1 MKRTYTLFQ
10 QYTAYAL
17 LISFLLQS
25 CNGLGNLSVPSQEE
39 QTAHIKTNPQ
49 QLILRT
55 DIQPLANQ
63 ILTAQGGHAVTLY
76 EEDSTLKADV
86 AINVPQGFSKTYEEL
101 QVYIEQGAQ
110 LSSLPQLE
118 KKIQERRIQLQLAQ
132 KGQPVKVIIYKGA
145 GLAGGGNTKDD
156 GEGQA
161 EIVEEQAADAQEKEE
176 KEESRPNEAVI
187 FCGNPGVGKSAL
199 CNSIFQ
205 EAKFPSGTSRGQG
218 LTTHHQTHM
227 YKNRLY
233 IDTPG
238 LEDINMREQ
247 AAAEI
252 EQALKKG
259 GNYKM
264 VFVIVLDDGRLR
276 QADLNAINIIC
287 DAIKTPFEYGLVIN
301 KSMQETIDIIIE
313 EGGLGPYLITLHK
326 QPFQTI
332 MLTREERMAAKAN
345 VYFEVNENRR
355 KLLDLINNLPASN
368 IQLGKIDIRN
378 FEEKIQQM
386 EEKYIKAMAKLKA
399 QHKQEREEQEVRITK
414 EREEHEAQV
423 KHQGEEYEAKVKE
436 IQAQMQEQQQVAD
449 ARIEKDRR
457 ETENRIRQIQQESEK
472 KQQEAEAKRKNE
484 QEERDSQIK
493 SLQEKIE
500 EKQQIAKAK
509 RKQEKE
515 EQEAQIKK
523 MQEEMEKQRTEEAEN
538 KKERKEDKKKQK
550 KEKKKLKTKIKKIR
564 QAAKEKRRKEKEKE
578 KEENDAQ
585 IKRLQEQLEER
596 QRAAEAERRRE
607 REEAEYRIRR
617 IEQESVDRIRRIQ
630 QENQELLKQFR
641 AQQVGQQRSSGAP
654 FAATATGAA
663 IGGGIGGPV
672 GAGVGAFLG
681 FGFDL
686 AKNLF

>member
-39 QTAHIKTNPQ
+39 QTAHIKTNAQ
-49 QLILRT
+49 QIILRT
-55 DIQPLANQ
+55 DIQPLVNQ
-63 ILTAQGGHAVTLY
+63 VLTAQGGHAVTLY
-76 EEDSTLKADV
+76 KEDGALKADV
-86 AINVPQGFSKTYEEL
+86 AINAPQGFSKSYEG
-101 QVYIEQGAQ
+101 VNVHVEQGAQ

-118 KKIQERRIQLQLAQ
+118 KKLQERRIHLQLAQ
-132 KGQPVKVIIYKGA
+132 KVQPAKVIIYKGA

-176 KEESRPNEAVI
+176 KEKGTPNEVVI

-259 GNYKM
+259 GNYKI

-368 IQLGKIDIRN
+368 IQAGKLDIRN

-386 EEKYIKAMAKLKA
+386 EEKYTKAMAKLKV
-399 QHKQEREEQEVRITK
+399 QHKQEKEEQEVRITK

-423 KHQGEEYEAKVKE
+423 KRQGGEYEAKVKE
-436 IQAQMQEQQQVAD
+436 IQEQMQEQQQA
-449 ARIEKDRR
+449 
-457 ETENRIRQIQQESEK
+457 
-472 KQQEAEAKRKNE
+472 AEVKRKKE
-484 QEERDSQIK
+484 REEADIQIK
-493 SLQEKIE
+493 SLQEVTEAKQRAAEAKRQEDKEEHDAQIKRLQEQME

-515 EQEAQIKK
+515 EQEAQIKR
-523 MQEEMEKQRTEEAEN
+523 MQEEMEKQRAEEAGN
-538 KKERKEDKKKQK
+538 KKEKKEDKKEQK

-564 QAAKEKRRKEKEKE
+564 QAAKAKRRKEKEKE

-585 IKRLQEQLEER
+585 IKMLQEQMKER
-596 QRAAEAERRRE
+596 KEANESLVASMPSGSIER
-607 REEAEYRIRR
+607 
-617 IEQESVDRIRRIQ
+617 
-630 QENQELLKQFR
+630 
-641 AQQVGQQRSSGAP
+641 
-654 FAATATGAA
+654 
-663 IGGGIGGPV
+663 PV
-672 GAGVGAFLG
+672 GWGISKVIS
-681 FGFDL
+681 
-686 AKNLF
+686 LFE